1 MRWTVISIAAAI
13 ALIVIGFYVVGP
25 DNMNIAE
32 KTAYWFCVVAFVNA
46 QAFHFLSWV
55 RKHDL

>member
-1 MRWTVISIAAAI
+1 MRWALISIAAAI
-13 ALIVIGFYVVGP
+13 AFIMLGFYVVGP

-32 KTAYWFCVVAFVNA
+32 KAAYWLCVVAFLTG
-46 QAFHFLSWV
+46 QGFHFLDWV

>member
-1 MRWTVISIAAAI
+1 MRWALISIAAVV
-13 ALIVIGFYVVGP
+13 ALIMLGFYVVGP

-32 KTAYWFCVVAFVNA
+32 KTTYWLCVVAFLTA
-46 QAFHFLSWV
+46 QGFHFLAWV

>member
-1 MRWTVISIAAAI
+1 MRWTLISIAATI
-13 ALIVIGFYVVGP
+13 ALIMLGFYVVGA

-32 KTAYWFCVVAFVNA
+32 KTIYWFCVVTFLSA
-46 QAFHFLSWV
+46 QGLHFMSWV